1 MDCKNALYAVRLTVS
16 DILYWSVLILHKI
29 FLCESNTKE
38 VFTIDFNILLRD
50 FCLFI
55 LGIYGTK
62 IFDYLHTL
70 VQKREVRYVIFLT
83 VSFIVVHMLFAYL

>member
-1 MDCKNALYAVRLTVS
+1 MQHGLR
-16 DILYWSVLILHKI
+16 SVIHSRMCI
-29 FLCESNTKE
+29 DYYIRYFLCKSNTEE

-70 VQKREVRYVIFLT
+70 VQKREVQHFIFLT
-83 VSFIVVHMLFAYL
+83 VSFFAVHMLLTYL